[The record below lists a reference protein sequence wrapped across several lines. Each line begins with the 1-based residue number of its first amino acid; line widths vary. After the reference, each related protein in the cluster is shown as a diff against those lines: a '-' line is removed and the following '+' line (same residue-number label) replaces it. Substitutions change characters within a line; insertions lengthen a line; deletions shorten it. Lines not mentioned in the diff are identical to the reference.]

1 MLFINT
7 RPEDRAVNLTQALLE
22 VGHQVINLPLL
33 ELVAEPFSLN
43 LRELYQQLEQVQ
55 VIVVVSPTA
64 VDVGMQYLQQQ
75 KISLDQLKH
84 VQWIA
89 VGQATAQALAK
100 FNVDS
105 HIPEVENS
113 EGMLDLPILN
123 QHVHLDKVAFWRGL
137 GGRQFMMQRL
147 QQQGVEIL
155 NFVLYRRQCPIQSV
169 TLFPKILK
177 KIMLSQPVMVLISSE
192 ASWNNWQQLCGQ
204 NNIDAQWVYLALGER
219 LAQLLKNARLQ
230 THQEINIIQLDNLST
245 SEIIQ
250 RIGAWQGRI

>member
-137 GGRQFMMQRL
+137 GGRQFMMQQL

-177 KIMLSQPVMVLISSE
+177 KIMPSQPVMVLISSE

>member
-33 ELVAEPFSLN
+33 ELVAEPFSGH

-100 FNVDS
+100 FNIDS

-123 QHVHLDKVAFWRGL
+123 QQVHLDKVAFWRGL
-137 GGRQFMMQRL
+137 GGRQFMMQQL

-169 TLFPKILK
+169 TLFSEILK
-177 KIMLSQPVMVLISSE
+177 KIMPSQSVMVLISSE

-204 NNIDAQWVYLALGER
+204 NNIDAQWIYLALGER
-219 LAQLLKNARLQ
+219 LTQLLKNARLQ
-230 THQEINIIQLDNLST
+230 THQEINIIQLDNLSI

>member
-7 RPEDRAVNLTQALLE
+7 RPEDRAVNLTKALLE

-33 ELVAEPFSLN
+33 ELVAEPFSGH

-100 FNVDS
+100 FDIDS

-113 EGMLDLPILN
+113 EGMLELPILN
-123 QHVHLDKVAFWRGL
+123 QQVHLDKVAFWRGL
-137 GGRQFMMQRL
+137 GGRQFMMQQL

-177 KIMLSQPVMVLISSE
+177 KIMPSQPVMVLISSE

-204 NNIDAQWVYLALGER
+204 NNIDAKWIYLALGER

-230 THQEINIIQLDNLST
+230 THQEINIIQLDNLSI

>member
-22 VGHQVINLPLL
+22 VGHQVLNLPLL
-33 ELVAEPFSLN
+33 ELVAEPFSGH

-100 FNVDS
+100 FDIDS

-113 EGMLDLPILN
+113 EGMLELPILN
-123 QHVHLDKVAFWRGL
+123 QQVHLDKVAFWRGL
-137 GGRQFMMQRL
+137 GGRQFMMQQL

-169 TLFPKILK
+169 TLFPEILK
-177 KIMLSQPVMVLISSE
+177 KILPSQ
-192 ASWNNWQQLCGQ
+192 
-204 NNIDAQWVYLALGER
+204 
-219 LAQLLKNARLQ
+219 
-230 THQEINIIQLDNLST
+230 
-245 SEIIQ
+245 
-250 RIGAWQGRI
+250 

>member
-33 ELVAEPFSLN
+33 ELVAEPFSGH

-100 FNVDS
+100 FDIDS

-113 EGMLDLPILN
+113 EGMLELPILN
-123 QHVHLDKVAFWRGL
+123 QQVHLDKVAFWRGL
-137 GGRQFMMQRL
+137 GGRQFMMQQL

-155 NFVLYRRQCPIQSV
+155 NFVLYRRQCP
-169 TLFPKILK
+169 KI
-177 KIMLSQPVMVLISSE
+177 
-192 ASWNNWQQLCGQ
+192 
-204 NNIDAQWVYLALGER
+204 
-219 LAQLLKNARLQ
+219 
-230 THQEINIIQLDNLST
+230 
-245 SEIIQ
+245 
-250 RIGAWQGRI
+250 GRAHV